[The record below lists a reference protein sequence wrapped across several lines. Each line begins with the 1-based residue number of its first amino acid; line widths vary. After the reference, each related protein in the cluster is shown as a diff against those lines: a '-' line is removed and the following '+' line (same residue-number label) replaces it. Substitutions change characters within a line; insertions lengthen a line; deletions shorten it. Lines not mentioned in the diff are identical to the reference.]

1 MAILVLN
8 FPTNQFDTASESIC
22 MKLTNYL
29 RLALCLSLL
38 AASASAFGQDA
49 LSVVPPRPPASSFPF
64 QVRPGAAGL
73 EVTAYTGTDGLL
85 RRGDIISWVST
96 PESND
101 NGVQVNSAAELQ
113 TEVLSRLNRQ
123 GEIALW
129 TTRGNAEPDWV
140 IVTVEKREFSPPRP
154 PIGPPTRPV
163 GPPTGPPMRPIGP
176 PTAPPPEPLGPPTAP
191 PPESGEGY
199 NELPKELGGM
209 SLTPGCYVS
218 NTVPGRHGETWG
230 AIEMPGNTGI
240 QYSIWPVREGN
251 GPRTSGDFVSD
262 AARLAEENRQWY
274 REHYIADNLV
284 QLALSNEG
292 QLMVSYPGRGINMS
306 VHIDGPIQLAD
317 ALLIML
323 SVPNKERNMDW
334 QDAVTMIQEGNVKS
348 VTQYHSRQVRINMG
362 SGQTYR
368 TNEPNIDDV
377 FDVLKQCGKYES
389 VGIIT
394 E

>member
-1 MAILVLN
+1 MKPHSAISLGLCTLFFMA
-8 FPTNQFDTASESIC
+8 S
-22 MKLTNYL
+22 
-29 RLALCLSLL
+29 
-38 AASASAFGQDA
+38 SAVFGQKA
-49 LSVVPPRPPASSFPF
+49 LTVTPPATPASSFPF
-64 QVRPGAAGL
+64 QVRPVAAGL
-73 EVTAYTGTDGLL
+73 EVTAYPGTDGLL
-85 RRGDIISWVST
+85 KRGDIISWVST

-113 TEVLSRLNRQ
+113 TEVLSRLNRR

-176 PTAPPPEPLGPPTAP
+176 PTAPPPE
-191 PPESGEGY
+191 SGEGY
-199 NELPKELGGM
+199 NELPKELGGI

-230 AIEMPGNTGI
+230 TIEMPGDTSI
-240 QYSIWPVREGN
+240 QYSIWHVREGN
-251 GPRTSGDFVSD
+251 GQRTGGDFVSD

-274 REHYIADNLV
+274 CEQHIGDNPV
-284 QLALSNEG
+284 QLALSNEL

-306 VHIDGPIQLAD
+306 SHVDGPLQLAD

-323 SVPNKERNMDW
+323 SVPNKERNMGW
-334 QDAVTMIQEGNVKS
+334 QDAVTMIREGDVKS
-348 VTQYHSRQVRINMG
+348 VIQYHSREVRIHMG

-377 FDVLKQCGKYES
+377 FEVLKQCGKYES